1 MATHCSI
8 PAWRIPWIEDS
19 GRLQFMESQSQTQLS
34 YFHFLIRN
42 GLDTFKT
49 SRVFLDRNLKFPIL
63 PPLSYVF
70 FWDLEHLIF
79 KNRPNKLVHSIFF
92 PSADGSIMF

>member
-8 PAWRIPWIEDS
+8 PAWRIPWTEES

-34 YFHFLIRN
+34 YFHFLSRN

-49 SRVFLDRNLKFPIL
+49 SRVFWIGTSSSPCYLLFP
-63 PPLSYVF
+63 
-70 FWDLEHLIF
+70 
-79 KNRPNKLVHSIFF
+79 
-92 PSADGSIMF
+92 MFSSGIWNI